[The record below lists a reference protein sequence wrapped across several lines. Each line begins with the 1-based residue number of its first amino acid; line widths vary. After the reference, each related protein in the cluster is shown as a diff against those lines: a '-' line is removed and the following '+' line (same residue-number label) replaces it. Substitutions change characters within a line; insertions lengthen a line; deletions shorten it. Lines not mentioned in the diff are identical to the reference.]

1 MSLIYS
7 QDYVLVELRRDGFLL
22 TLYLPSLPESLGLK
36 SAWGTP
42 THYSPELIG
51 GAYGPQTDMW
61 SLGCVVYEM
70 LTGFNAFPPS

>member
-1 MSLIYS
+1 MHCGDILSA
-7 QDYVLVELRRDGFLL
+7 FP
-22 TLYLPSLPESLGLK
+22 PSLTSLPGLK